1 MNHIF
6 FCLDEN
12 YIKYVSLV
20 LKSFIKYHDLNKY
33 QINFIV
39 YNIQDHKA
47 LEDIIKNVSQN
58 INYSIKDFIPSDEF
72 KKLLIEYHK
81 KYVNNKSGIFSN
93 FANWSRFYITDLYPE
108 IEKGLYLDL
117 DILFRGNIDDIFRID
132 LKHKPIA
139 VISYDYLKI
148 KKSIEYRNNEIK
160 EKFEKEFNI
169 KYDKINNN
177 YNCGVIYYNLSKL
190 KNISNLIENILKYQ
204 INNEKICKIGT
215 EPLHNILFNDYVKLD
230 KKYNCIPKYKENN
243 IMKGIII
250 HFKGEHAYEKIIKFS

>member
-1 MNHIF
+1 LNYMNHIF

-117 DILFRGNIDDIFRID
+117 DIVFNKNIDNIFKQD
-132 LKHKPIA
+132 LNDKLIS
-139 VISYDYLKI
+139 VIPEKNKQIGNKLYISKEIRRHI
-148 KKSIEYRNNEIK
+148 KDDS
-160 EKFEKEFNI
+160 
-169 KYDKINNN
+169 
-177 YNCGVIYYNLSKL
+177 VL
-190 KNISNLIENILKYQ
+190 
-204 INNEKICKIGT
+204 
-215 EPLHNILFNDYVKLD
+215 
-230 KKYNCIPKYKENN
+230 IPKDL
-243 IMKGIII
+243 
-250 HFKGEHAYEKIIKFS
+250 EK